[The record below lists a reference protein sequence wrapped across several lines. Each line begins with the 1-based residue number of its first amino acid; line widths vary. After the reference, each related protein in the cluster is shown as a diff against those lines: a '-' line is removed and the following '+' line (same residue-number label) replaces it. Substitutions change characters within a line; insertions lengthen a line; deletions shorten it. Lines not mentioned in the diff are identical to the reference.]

1 MKKQI
6 KEIPSILFLM
16 ISFGVAIRVM
26 TGGKEEVPLH
36 WNVRGEIDSWGDTW
50 TIVLLPVIALALYG
64 LLTLLQ
70 RRPQWYNYPCKITDK
85 AGAYKL
91 MSGMLGHIKNFVML
105 LFLYITLAV
114 AQIIEL
120 NTFVLLLV
128 ALAIPFI
135 IVVMSKIR
143 TVFLKPIADDCCFFL
158 IRLSCVSVFFTWPN
172 YARSM

>member
-26 TGGKEEVPLH
+26 TEGK
-36 WNVRGEIDSWGDTW
+36 GDPW
-50 TIVLLPVIALALYG
+50 TIILLPVIALALYG

-70 RRPQWYNYPCKITDK
+70 RRPQWCNYPCKITDK

-91 MSGMLGHIKNFVML
+91 MSGMIGHIKNLVML

-114 AQIIEL
+114 AQIVEL

-128 ALAIPFI
+128 ALAISFI
-135 IVVMSKIR
+135 IVVVSKKFER
-143 TVFLKPIADDCCFFL
+143 F
-158 IRLSCVSVFFTWPN
+158 S
-172 YARSM
+172 

>member
-6 KEIPSILFLM
+6 KEMPSILFLT

-26 TGGKEEVPLH
+26 TEGKEEVPLH
-36 WNVRGEIDSWGDTW
+36 WNARGEIDSWGDTW

-70 RRPQWYNYPCKITDK
+70 RRPQWYNYPCKITDE

-91 MSGMLGHIKNFVML
+91 MSGHIKNFVML

-135 IVVMSKIR
+135 IVVMSKKFER
-143 TVFLKPIADDCCFFL
+143 F
-158 IRLSCVSVFFTWPN
+158 S
-172 YARSM
+172 

>member
-16 ISFGVAIRVM
+16 ISFGIAIRVM

-70 RRPQWYNYPCKITDK
+70 RWPQWCNYPCKITDK

-91 MSGMLGHIKNFVML
+91 MSGMIGHINL
-105 LFLYITLAV
+105 HY
-114 AQIIEL
+114 
-120 NTFVLLLV
+120 
-128 ALAIPFI
+128 
-135 IVVMSKIR
+135 S
-143 TVFLKPIADDCCFFL
+143 
-158 IRLSCVSVFFTWPN
+158 
-172 YARSM
+172 

>member
-26 TGGKEEVPLH
+26 TEGKEEVPLH
-36 WNVRGEIDSWGDTW
+36 WNARGEIDSWGDPW
-50 TIVLLPVIALALYG
+50 TIILLPVIALALYG
-64 LLTLLQ
+64 LLTL
-70 RRPQWYNYPCKITDK
+70 WCNYPCKITDK

-91 MSGMLGHIKNFVML
+91 MSGMIGHIKNLVML

-114 AQIIEL
+114 AQIVEL

-128 ALAIPFI
+128 ALAISFI
-135 IVVMSKIR
+135 IVVVSKKFER
-143 TVFLKPIADDCCFFL
+143 F
-158 IRLSCVSVFFTWPN
+158 S
-172 YARSM
+172 

>member
-1 MKKQI
+1 MRKQI

-26 TGGKEEVPLH
+26 TEGKKEVPLH
-36 WNVRGEIDSWGDTW
+36 WNARGDTW

-70 RRPQWYNYPCKITDK
+70 RRPQWCNYPCKITDK

-91 MSGMLGHIKNFVML
+91 MSGMIGHIKNLVML
-105 LFLYITLAV
+105 LFLYIMLAV

-135 IVVMSKIR
+135 IVVISKKFER
-143 TVFLKPIADDCCFFL
+143 F
-158 IRLSCVSVFFTWPN
+158 S
-172 YARSM
+172 

>member
-26 TGGKEEVPLH
+26 TEGKEEVPLH
-36 WNVRGEIDSWGDTW
+36 WNARGEIDSWGDPW
-50 TIVLLPVIALALYG
+50 TIILLPVIALALYG

-70 RRPQWYNYPCKITDK
+70 ITDK

-91 MSGMLGHIKNFVML
+91 MSGMIGHIKNLVML

-114 AQIIEL
+114 AQIVEL

-128 ALAIPFI
+128 ALAISFI
-135 IVVMSKIR
+135 IVVVSKKFER
-143 TVFLKPIADDCCFFL
+143 F
-158 IRLSCVSVFFTWPN
+158 S
-172 YARSM
+172 

>member
-26 TGGKEEVPLH
+26 TEGKEEVPLH
-36 WNVRGEIDSWGDTW
+36 WNARGEIDSWGDPW
-50 TIVLLPVIALALYG
+50 TIILLPVIALALYG

-70 RRPQWYNYPCKITDK
+70 RRPRWCNYPCKITDK

-91 MSGMLGHIKNFVML
+91 MSGMIGHIKNLVML

-114 AQIIEL
+114 AQIVEL

-128 ALAIPFI
+128 ALAISFI
-135 IVVMSKIR
+135 IVVVSKKFER
-143 TVFLKPIADDCCFFL
+143 F
-158 IRLSCVSVFFTWPN
+158 S
-172 YARSM
+172 

>member
-6 KEIPSILFLM
+6 KEMPSILFLT

-36 WNVRGEIDSWGDTW
+36 WNARGEIDSWGDTW

-64 LLTLLQ
+64 LLSLLQ
-70 RRPQWYNYPCKITDK
+70 RRPQWCNYPCKIIDK

-91 MSGMLGHIKNFVML
+91 MSGMMG
-105 LFLYITLAV
+105 V
-114 AQIIEL
+114 AQVIEL

-135 IVVMSKIR
+135 IVVISKKFER
-143 TVFLKPIADDCCFFL
+143 FF
-158 IRLSCVSVFFTWPN
+158 
-172 YARSM
+172 

>member
-16 ISFGVAIRVM
+16 ISFGIAIRVM

-70 RRPQWYNYPCKITDK
+70 RWPQWCNYPCKITDK

-91 MSGMLGHIKNFVML
+91 MSGMIGHIKNLVML
-105 LFLYITLAV
+105 LFLYITLSV

-120 NTFVLLLV
+120 STSVLLLI

-135 IVVMSKIR
+135 IIVMSKKFER
-143 TVFLKPIADDCCFFL
+143 F
-158 IRLSCVSVFFTWPN
+158 S
-172 YARSM
+172 

>member
-1 MKKQI
+1 
-6 KEIPSILFLM
+6 
-16 ISFGVAIRVM
+16 M

-114 AQIIEL
+114 AQIIEPEYL
-120 NTFVLLLV
+120 C
-128 ALAIPFI
+128 AITCR
-135 IVVMSKIR
+135 SCH
-143 TVFLKPIADDCCFFL
+143 TVHNCCYVQKFERF
-158 IRLSCVSVFFTWPN
+158 S
-172 YARSM
+172 

>member
-6 KEIPSILFLM
+6 KEMPSILFLT

-26 TGGKEEVPLH
+26 TEGKEEVPLH
-36 WNVRGEIDSWGDTW
+36 WNARGEIDSWGDTW

-91 MSGMLGHIKNFVML
+91 MSGHIKNFVML

-135 IVVMSKIR
+135 IVVMSKNSNG
-143 TVFLKPIADDCCFFL
+143 FLETDC
-158 IRLSCVSVFFTWPN
+158 R
-172 YARSM
+172 